1 MKNFKKFIATTIR
14 EYLNEQQEVKKNL
27 NDNFWRWFNN
37 SVMIENGKPIIF
49 YHGSTD
55 EELNT
60 FKEKSFR
67 YNGIYL
73 TRKESYAKFF
83 GSNLLSLYVSI
94 INPYIIDMEE
104 TNFSVGGGFVIDNK
118 LFSTYRDMTIDEISF
133 LKNKGY
139 DGILVNVP
147 RNIVKSEYGNEEI
160 YNGFELVVFNPN
172 NVKSVNNDGT
182 WSINDNNIFS

>member
-1 MKNFKKFIATTIR
+1 MKDLKKFIATTIR
-14 EYLNEQQEVKKNL
+14 EYLNE
-27 NDNFWRWFNN
+27 NFKSSISYNYDFQKWFGN

-55 EELNT
+55 NELNT
-60 FKEKSFR
+60 FNEKSFR

-73 TRKESYAKFF
+73 TRKLEYAKIF

-94 INPYIIDMEE
+94 KNPFIIDMEE
-104 TNFSVGGGFVIDNK
+104 TNFGISGGFIIDNK
-118 LFSTYRDMTIDEISF
+118 LFATYRDMTMEEINF
-133 LKNKGY
+133 MKTKGY
-139 DGILVNVP
+139 DGIIVNVP
-147 RNIVKSEYGNEEI
+147 RNITKNEYGKEEI

-182 WSINDNNIFS
+182 WDSDDNNIFS

>member
-1 MKNFKKFIATTIR
+1 MKDLKKFIATTIR
-14 EYLNEQQEVKKNL
+14 DYLNENKDIDNNL
-27 NDNFWRWFNN
+27 NDNFRKWFGD
-37 SVMIENGKPIIF
+37 SVMVENGKPIKF

-55 EELNT
+55 NELNT

-73 TRKESYAKFF
+73 TRKIEYAKRF

-94 INPYIIDMEE
+94 KNPFTIDMEE
-104 TNFSVGGGFVIDNK
+104 TNFGIKGGFIIDNK
-118 LFSTYRDMTIDEISF
+118 LFPTYRDMNSEEINFMKS
-133 LKNKGY
+133 KGY
-139 DGILVNVP
+139 DGIIVNVP
-147 RNIVKSEYGNEEI
+147 KNIVKAEYGEEKI

-182 WSINDNNIFS
+182 WDLNDNNIFS

>member
-1 MKNFKKFIATTIR
+1 MKDLRKFIKTTIR
-14 EYLNEQQEVKKNL
+14 EYLNENQKNTD
-27 NDNFWRWFNN
+27 NINNNFWKWFDN

-55 EELNT
+55 NELNT

-73 TRKESYAKFF
+73 TRKLEYAKRF

-94 INPYIIDMEE
+94 KNPFIIDMEE
-104 TNFSVGGGFVIDNK
+104 TNFGIRGGFIIDNK
-118 LFSTYRDMTIDEISF
+118 LFPTYRDMTMEEINF
-133 LKNKGY
+133 MKTKGY
-139 DGILVNVP
+139 DGIIVNVP
-147 RNIVKSEYGNEEI
+147 RNIVKTEYGEEEI

-182 WSINDNNIFS
+182 WDIYDNNIFS